1 VVPWNHVSV
10 ALPLGRLS
18 ASLLPVGVTQLLLST
33 LPLGVSGT
41 VTDGLRRVPAALLAL
56 EGSS

>member
-1 VVPWNHVSV
+1 MVPWNHVPV

-41 VTDGLRRVPAALLAL
+41 VADGPRRVPVALLL
-56 EGSS
+56 RDDSS